1 MRYDPVNNAYVY
13 AHKRLDN
20 KNVFYIGI
28 GSLSNFKRAYQVDK
42 RNEHWKRI
50 YNKTMISV
58 EILLTD
64 LTWEEANSWESYLIG
79 LHGRTNNNT
88 GSLCNMTNGGDGVR
102 GWVATEE
109 TRKRMSESKKGFRH
123 TEENKLLNK
132 IAHSKPLVQMTRDG
146 KFVREWDC
154 AYDAARELFEGKGPS
169 KIGDCCRGTRKT
181 HKNFTW
187 KFKNK

>member
-50 YNKTMISV
+50 YNKTMIEV
-58 EILLTD
+58 EILLTN

-79 LHGRTNNNT
+79 LYGRSNKNT
-88 GSLCNMTNGGDGVR
+88 GHLCNMTDGGDGVR
-102 GWVATEE
+102 GWVMTEQ
-109 TRKRMSESKKGFRH
+109 TRLKMTGHKGFKH
-123 TEENKLLNK
+123 TDEAKLLNR
-132 IAHSKPLVQMTRDG
+132 IAHIKPIIQMTRQG
-146 KFVREWDC
+146 EIIREWDC
-154 AYDAARELFEGKGPS
+154 AYDAARQLFQNKGSS
-169 KIGDCCRGTRKT
+169 KISDCCRGTRKT

-187 KFKNK
+187 KFKNQ